1 MSERINE
8 EKLKAHYEKAKQ
20 QAEDIIEDPDRV
32 KKIAER
38 AWEKAK
44 DLKGPLAE
52 VWDQLKLMI
61 QMIRAWVSGEY
72 REVPTTSLIAI
83 IAGLIYLLSPIDLI
97 PDMIPVL
104 GYLDDIFVLGVVFT
118 QVAKDLRA
126 FEAWQQAHSEK
137 TPDTDDS
144 SSEATTAHES
154 EAPVADEPNEKDV

>member
-8 EKLKAHYEKAKQ
+8 EKLKAHYEKAKK

-61 QMIRAWVSGEY
+61 QMIRAWVGGQY

-83 IAGLIYLLSPIDLI
+83 IAGLTYLLSPIDLI

-126 FEAWQQAHSEK
+126 FEAWQQAHAQE
-137 TPDTDDS
+137 TPETKEPS
-144 SSEATTAHES
+144 PEPTASHKVNET
-154 EAPVADEPNEKDV
+154 VADEPNEKDV